1 MLRGREWF
9 PIERPQNSRFNRPLD
24 RRFWLH
30 EAMTPMHHLAAPL
43 LGGLALRESRTVAL
57 PVDAADLGA
66 LQRQVVHQALL
77 IKDEPDDML
86 AHQPADLLG
95 VHDNATMA

>member
-43 LGGLALRESRTVAL
+43 LGDVLCAIQG
-57 PVDAADLGA
+57 
-66 LQRQVVHQALL
+66 Q
-77 IKDEPDDML
+77 
-86 AHQPADLLG
+86 
-95 VHDNATMA
+95 